1 MFRQIKSKR
10 RVEHIGWIA
19 NDEKETSNYADM
31 DTSQQGDKRRPGYR
45 IQGDNY
51 ASYRHFINH
60 ITEDYELHV
69 HKETSGHGDIDT
81 SRHGLINKDRANNVP
96 ASILLFGLS
105 EMLDTHTYFVGIR
118 TQTFPQSKLARLL
131 IQLTRMR
138 RYARVN

>member
-1 MFRQIKSKR
+1 MQKT
-10 RVEHIGWIA
+10 E
-19 NDEKETSNYADM
+19 EKHVSN
-31 DTSQQGDKRRPGYR
+31 
-45 IQGDNY
+45 
-51 ASYRHFINH
+51 RHFTNH
-60 ITEDYELHV
+60 IAEVYELHA
-69 HKETSGHGDIDT
+69 HKVTSGHGDMDT

-131 IQLTRMR
+131 IQLTGMR